1 MRSIKSEFLSVAEV
15 LAIPLLVAVA
25 FPRGAIGFSAS
36 RSARSPGA
44 STASIVFLDETSV
57 ARAVRAART
66 VSRHEDGGRTY
77 IDLLDSELSP
87 AENKPMAAVLP
98 GRLPSALPVVENG
111 VPPFLPSRRAA
122 APVRIPASPVKDEPP
137 FSRDELLKLN

>member
-1 MRSIKSEFLSVAEV
+1 MRSVTSELLSVAEV
-15 LAIPLLVAVA
+15 LAIPLLVAAA
-25 FPRGAIGFSAS
+25 FPSGAIGFSVSRNA
-36 RSARSPGA
+36 RSADA
-44 STASIVFLDETSV
+44 STASIVFLDEASV

-66 VSRHEDGGRTY
+66 VSRHGDGDRTY
-77 IDLLDSELSP
+77 IDLLDSELPS

-98 GRLPSALPVVENG
+98 VRSPSALPVVENG

-122 APVRIPASPVKDEPP
+122 APVRISAEPVKDEPP